1 MTSLRQVCD
10 CFKRLH
16 PDLKHRVRQDTLEKY
31 QKAFESF
38 TYYLLMQPD
47 LILHT
52 AEELDHLIME
62 YRTEADLTRSQ
73 HTLLVAA
80 AEFFLPHIKGKL
92 VYCREA
98 LKGRTQH
105 EPVRHTV
112 PLTAECTCLFAAL
125 WASRGQRRLGAA
137 VVVQQGTGLRPS
149 ELLALK
155 PGHIYIPSD
164 VSSAMTLRLG
174 ATVSTKVKREQFVL
188 IHFSK
193 QPLVY
198 ELVRHLCNTT
208 VSSER
213 LFPFSYSFYNN
224 SFKTAEEHYG
234 LCIGTTAHSPRSGFA
249 TTAILAGESVKSV
262 QSRGRWLCESSFQ
275 TYVDVAAA
283 SHIRSQVVTKRL
295 AVTAD
300 WISPRLHQ
308 YFQLPTSHGQC
319 SKLSPQN
326 LPRHGSGPSG
336 ALHFSPEKAVSFG
349 EVGRVAGAT
358 ESAGANTTTVK
369 GKGKGRGTLRK
380 RGAPKQSIFD

>member
-1 MTSLRQVCD
+1 M
-10 CFKRLH
+10 
-16 PDLKHRVRQDTLEKY
+16 
-31 QKAFESF
+31 
-38 TYYLLMQPD
+38 
-47 LILHT
+47 
-52 AEELDHLIME
+52 
-62 YRTEADLTRSQ
+62 
-73 HTLLVAA
+73 
-80 AEFFLPHIKGKL
+80 
-92 VYCREA
+92 
-98 LKGRTQH
+98 
-105 EPVRHTV
+105 
-112 PLTAECTCLFAAL
+112 
-125 WASRGQRRLGAA
+125 
-137 VVVQQGTGLRPS
+137 VQQGTGLRPS

-188 IHFSK
+188 ILFSK

-234 LCIGTTAHSPRSGFA
+234 LCIGTTAHSPRSGCA

-300 WISPRLHQ
+300 WISTFASVLSVANQPWPMLQ
-308 YFQLPTSHGQC
+308 TFD
-319 SKLSPQN
+319 SKSTETWFRTLRITTLLTREGSFVW
-326 LPRHGSGPSG
+326 RSGPSCRGHRINRHQYHRSQGQGQG
-336 ALHFSPEKAVSFG
+336 ARHSSQAGGAQTIHF
-349 EVGRVAGAT
+349 
-358 ESAGANTTTVK
+358 
-369 GKGKGRGTLRK
+369 
-380 RGAPKQSIFD
+380 

>member
-1 MTSLRQVCD
+1 
-10 CFKRLH
+10 
-16 PDLKHRVRQDTLEKY
+16 
-31 QKAFESF
+31 
-38 TYYLLMQPD
+38 MQPD
-47 LILHT
+47 LIFHT

-62 YRTEADLTRSQ
+62 FRTEADLTRSQ

-98 LKGRTQH
+98 LRGRIQH

-112 PLTAECTCLFAAL
+112 PLTSECTALFAAFL
-125 WASRGQRRLGAA
+125 ASRGHTRLGAA

-149 ELLALK
+149 ELLALQ

-174 ATVSTKVKREQFVL
+174 AMVSTKVKREQFVL
-188 IHFSK
+188 IHYSK

-198 ELVRHLCNTT
+198 DVVRHLCNTT
-208 VSSER
+208 STSER
-213 LFPFSYSFYNN
+213 LFPFSYSTYNN
-224 SFKTAEEHYG
+224 AFKSAEDHYG

-295 AVTAD
+295 VLTAD
-300 WISPRLHQ
+300 WIAPRLHQ
-308 YFQLPTSHGQC
+308 YLQIPISHGNTFQQRGKC
-319 SKLSPQN
+319 SKLPTQD
-326 LPRHGSGPSG
+326 LQRHGAGSSG
-336 ALHFSPEKAVSFG
+336 ALHFSPEKAVPPG
-349 EVGRVAGAT
+349 EMGRASGAT
-358 ESAGANTTTVK
+358 EPTDTSTTTVK

-380 RGAPKQSIFD
+380 RGAPRQSIFD